1 MEGNTI
7 AAKTIGGVA
16 ATHQRRKLRL
26 RYSFMSDFTRCC
38 ADTLAEKP
46 TPGFLRPELIAPGS
60 TASGFTAPGTI
71 VAASVPAAAT
81 SMALPVAS
89 SPDLDEELISEEAF
103 NAAFEGLADT
113 PWSCLVWDD
122 PVNLMTYV
130 VHVFRTVLGV
140 DLAEANRLMLQVHNE
155 GKAMVA
161 TGDREKMEQL
171 VKTFHSY
178 GLQSTMQQI

>member
-1 MEGNTI
+1 M
-7 AAKTIGGVA
+7 
-16 ATHQRRKLRL
+16 
-26 RYSFMSDFTRCC
+26 
-38 ADTLAEKP
+38 
-46 TPGFLRPELIAPGS
+46 PELIAPG
-60 TASGFTAPGTI
+60 AI

>member
-1 MEGNTI
+1 M
-7 AAKTIGGVA
+7 
-16 ATHQRRKLRL
+16 
-26 RYSFMSDFTRCC
+26 
-38 ADTLAEKP
+38 
-46 TPGFLRPELIAPGS
+46 PELIAPGS

-71 VAASVPAAAT
+71 VAAASVPAVAAPV
-81 SMALPVAS
+81 ALPVAS